1 MAELADAYGLGP
13 YGEILEG
20 SSPFPSIF
28 AAAFGGFLI
37 FPALAYSGLRPLA
50 VLLASEK
57 IKNTLK
63 ILAKILLHR
72 FCIQPTLRRRY
83 VLF

>member
-1 MAELADAYGLGP
+1 
-13 YGEILEG
+13 
-20 SSPFPSIF
+20 
-28 AAAFGGFLI
+28 
-37 FPALAYSGLRPLA
+37 
-50 VLLASEK
+50 LLASEK